1 MKLLIVNSTPG
12 TKPVAEPDVTLVTD
26 SSIVLPKNPL
36 FIPDYAP
43 EYVIEALPAV
53 RISRLGKTISAK
65 FAHRYYDAFTLL
77 LRVLPVIDGK
87 PARRGSAIYTAYDSA
102 IIKGDWIE
110 TMPENDFTVTLGD
123 KSCTAS
129 IPELNIDETI
139 SALSRYFSL
148 KMGDII
154 APCHFPLTHIP
165 LPDTRLTAKVGDKEI
180 INIKIK

>member
-1 MKLLIVNSTPG
+1 MKLLIANSTPG
-12 TKPVAEPDVTLVTD
+12 KKPAAEPDVTLVTD

-77 LRVLPVIDGK
+77 LRVLPVIDGT
-87 PARRGSAIYTAYDSA
+87 PVRQGSAIYTAYDSA
-102 IIKGDWIE
+102 IIKGDWL
-110 TMPENDFTVTLGD
+110 ENLPQEKFTVTLGEN
-123 KSCTAS
+123 SYTTS
-129 IPELNIDETI
+129 VSELNIDETI
-139 SALSRYFSL
+139 SSLSRYFSL

-154 APCHFPLTHIP
+154 APCRFPLTQIP
-165 LPDTRLTAKVGDKEI
+165 VADTRLAASICDREI